1 MTMMTYK
8 KDAPVILPKD
18 VLIGHPQAPLTLI
31 EYGDYENETGLHND
45 LIVREVLQRYPG
57 MLNFNYRHFPQLRI
71 HQKAHKAAE
80 AAIAAAQAGKFPQ
93 MHDLLLHNRRN
104 LGTAS
109 LACYARELGIG
120 GLHFLDAL
128 VTGRFGQYVQDDLA
142 AGLKLGVK
150 EAPTF
155 FLNGQKLE
163 GRVTVKNMCE
173 HIENMCR
180 QLRSAKTVKLIKATK
195 TKLVRVRS

>member
-1 MTMMTYK
+1 MTYK

-18 VLIGHPQAPLTLI
+18 VLIGHPQAPLTLT
-31 EYGDYENETGLHND
+31 EYGDYECETALHND
-45 LIVREVLQRYPG
+45 LIVRDVLQRYPG
-57 MLNFNYRHFPQLRI
+57 MVNFNYRHFPQTRI

-109 LACYARELGIG
+109 LTYYARELGIG

-128 VTGRFGQYVQDDLA
+128 VTGRYGQYVQGDLA
-142 AGLKLGVK
+142 AGLKLGIK

-155 FLNGQKLE
+155 FVNGTKLE
-163 GRVTVKNMCE
+163 GRVTVKNLCDQ
-173 HIENMCR
+173 IDILFK
-180 QLRSAKTVKLIKATK
+180 QLRPVK
-195 TKLVRVRS
+195 TKYVRVRN

>member
-1 MTMMTYK
+1 MIMTYK

-18 VLIGHPQAPLTLI
+18 VLIGHPQAPLTLT
-31 EYGDYENETGLHND
+31 EYGDYECETALHND
-45 LIVREVLQRYPG
+45 LIVRDVLQRYPG
-57 MLNFNYRHFPQLRI
+57 MVNFNYRHFPQTRI

-109 LACYARELGIG
+109 LTYYARELGIG

-128 VTGRFGQYVQDDLA
+128 VTGRYGQYVQGDLS
-142 AGLKLGVK
+142 AGLKLGIK

-155 FLNGQKLE
+155 FVNGTKLE
-163 GRVTVKNMCE
+163 GRVTVKNLCDQ
-173 HIENMCR
+173 IDILFK
-180 QLRSAKTVKLIKATK
+180 QLRPVKAKY
-195 TKLVRVRS
+195 VRVRN

>member
-1 MTMMTYK
+1 MIMTYK

-18 VLIGHPQAPLTLI
+18 VLIGHPQAPLTLT
-31 EYGDYENETGLHND
+31 EYGDYECETALHND
-45 LIVREVLQRYPG
+45 LIVRDVLQRYPG
-57 MLNFNYRHFPQLRI
+57 MVNFNYRHFPQTRI

-109 LACYARELGIG
+109 LTYYARELGIG

-128 VTGRFGQYVQDDLA
+128 VTGRYGQYVQGDLA
-142 AGLKLGVK
+142 AGLKLGIK

-155 FLNGQKLE
+155 FVNGTKLE
-163 GRVTVKNMCE
+163 GRVTVKNLCDQIDIMFK
-173 HIENMCR
+173 
-180 QLRSAKTVKLIKATK
+180 QLRPVKAKY
-195 TKLVRVRS
+195 VRVRN

>member
-1 MTMMTYK
+1 MITYK
-8 KDAPVILPKD
+8 KDVPVILPKD
-18 VLIGHPQAPLTLI
+18 VLIGHPQAPMTLT
-31 EYGDYENETGLHND
+31 EYGDYENEAGLHND

-93 MHDLLLHNRRN
+93 MHDMLLHNRRN

-109 LACYARELGIG
+109 LTCYARE
-120 GLHFLDAL
+120 
-128 VTGRFGQYVQDDLA
+128 
-142 AGLKLGVK
+142 LGVK

-155 FLNGQKLE
+155 FLNGKKLE
-163 GRVTVKNMCE
+163 GRCTIKNICDHVEMMF
-173 HIENMCR
+173 N
-180 QLRSAKTVKLIKATK
+180 QLRSTKTVKIIKTTRTRLVK
-195 TKLVRVRS
+195 THS

>member
-1 MTMMTYK
+1 MIMTYK

-18 VLIGHPQAPLTLI
+18 VLIGHPQAPLTLT
-31 EYGDYENETGLHND
+31 EYGDYECETALHND
-45 LIVREVLQRYPG
+45 LIVRDVLQRYPG
-57 MLNFNYRHFPQLRI
+57 MVNFNYRHFPQTRI

-93 MHDLLLHNRRN
+93 MHDMLLHNRRN

-109 LACYARELGIG
+109 LTCYARELGIG

-128 VTGRFGQYVQDDLA
+128 VTGRYGQYVQGDLA
-142 AGLKLGVK
+142 AGLKLGIK

-155 FLNGQKLE
+155 FVNGTKLE
-163 GRVTVKNMCE
+163 GRVTVKNLCDQIDVMLK
-173 HIENMCR
+173 
-180 QLRSAKTVKLIKATK
+180 QLRPVKAKY
-195 TKLVRVRS
+195 VRVRT

>member
-1 MTMMTYK
+1 MIMTYK

-18 VLIGHPQAPLTLI
+18 VLIGHPQAPLTLT
-31 EYGDYENETGLHND
+31 EYGDYECETALHND

-57 MLNFNYRHFPQLRI
+57 MVNFNYRHFPQTRI

-104 LGTAS
+104 LGAAS
-109 LACYARELGIG
+109 LTCYARELGIG

-128 VTGRFGQYVQDDLA
+128 VTGRYGQYVQGDLA
-142 AGLKLGVK
+142 AGIKLGIK

-155 FLNGQKLE
+155 LLNGQKLE
-163 GRVTVKNMCE
+163 GRVTVKNFCE
-173 HIENMCR
+173 QIDTMFK
-180 QLRSAKTVKLIKATK
+180 QLRPKAKY
-195 TKLVRVRS
+195 VRVRT

>member
-1 MTMMTYK
+1 MIMTYK

-18 VLIGHPQAPLTLI
+18 VLIGHPQAPLTLT
-31 EYGDYENETGLHND
+31 EYGDYECETALHND
-45 LIVREVLQRYPG
+45 LIVRDVLQRYPG
-57 MLNFNYRHFPQLRI
+57 MVNFNYRHFPQTRI

-109 LACYARELGIG
+109 LTYYARELGIG

-128 VTGRFGQYVQDDLA
+128 VTGRYGQYVQGDLA
-142 AGLKLGVK
+142 AGLKLGIK

-155 FLNGQKLE
+155 FVNGTKLE
-163 GRVTVKNMCE
+163 GRVTVKNLCDQ
-173 HIENMCR
+173 IDILFK
-180 QLRSAKTVKLIKATK
+180 QLRPVKAKY
-195 TKLVRVRS
+195 VRVRN

>member
-1 MTMMTYK
+1 MIMTYK

-18 VLIGHPQAPLTLI
+18 VLIGHPQAPLTLT
-31 EYGDYENETGLHND
+31 EYGDYECETALHND

-57 MLNFNYRHFPQLRI
+57 MVNFNYRHFPQTRI

-80 AAIAAAQAGKFPQ
+80 AAVAAAQVGKFPQ

-104 LGTAS
+104 LGAAS
-109 LACYARELGIG
+109 LTCYARELGIG

-128 VTGRFGQYVQDDLA
+128 VTGRYGQYVQGDLA
-142 AGLKLGVK
+142 TGLKLGIK

-155 FLNGQKLE
+155 FINGEKLE
-163 GRVTVKNMCE
+163 GRVTVKNFCE
-173 HIENMCR
+173 QIDVLYKK
-180 QLRSAKTVKLIKATK
+180 LRPAKTKY
-195 TKLVRVRS
+195 VRVRT